1 MQTCQYLITPALYI
15 LASHVGVAS
24 PPALTSCL
32 MDVQTQVAVFQCV
45 LAAVAAAIP
54 AAVRSFVFLRAR

>member
-1 MQTCQYLITPALYI
+1 
-15 LASHVGVAS
+15 
-24 PPALTSCL
+24 

-54 AAVRSFVFLRAR
+54 AAVRSFVFFACWLAVFEMQLAAELVQAEVQIREHI